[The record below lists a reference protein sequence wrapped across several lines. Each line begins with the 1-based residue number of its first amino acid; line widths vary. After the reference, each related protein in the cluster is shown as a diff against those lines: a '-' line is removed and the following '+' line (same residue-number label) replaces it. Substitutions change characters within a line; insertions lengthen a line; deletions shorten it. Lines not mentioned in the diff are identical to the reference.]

1 MYEIEDEGDRYA
13 IQLKNPRDVYDNVLL
28 LDAGHGGKDPGTS
41 GNGLVEKNLTLTLL
55 QKVDMELRNSDIK
68 VYLTRNSDVY
78 PENNTRAKTANDI
91 AHMMVSIHMNA
102 AAGNPLP
109 NGTETLYQV
118 HAGDGRLTS
127 KRLAEI
133 LLNHIISATGN
144 NSRGIKLRDDLLI
157 LNGTTVPTVIIE
169 TVFLSNA
176 GDALK
181 ISDSAYQDKVARA
194 IADGII
200 EAMELK

>member
-1 MYEIEDEGDRYA
+1 M
-13 IQLKNPRDVYDNVLL
+13 VL

-41 GNGLVEKNLTLTLL
+41 GNGLVEKNLTLTIL
-55 QKVDMELRNSDIK
+55 QKVNRELQGSGIQ
-68 VYLTRNSDVY
+68 VYLTRDSDTY
-78 PENNTRAKTANDI
+78 PENNTRAKTANEI

-102 AAGNPLP
+102 AQTPLP
-109 NGTETLYQV
+109 NGTEPLYQV

-133 LLNHIISATGN
+133 LLNHIIAATGN
-144 NSRGIKLRDDLLI
+144 NNRGIKLRDDLLI
-157 LNGTTVPTVIIE
+157 LNGTTVPAVIVE

-181 ISDSAYQDKVARA
+181 ISDTAYQDKVAKA
-194 IADGII
+194 IADGIM
-200 EAMELK
+200 EAAELL